1 MMGKSV
7 SVSEFP
13 VIKGTS
19 GILMMSDKEAQPR
32 QASNCLR
39 CGKCVNVCPMGLE
52 PYLLCRLAK
61 NNMFEET
68 EANYIMDCIECG
80 SCEFSCPANIPLL
93 DYIRYGKNKTGQ
105 LIRSRNQ
112 K

>member
-1 MMGKSV
+1 MM
-7 SVSEFP
+7 
-13 VIKGTS
+13 T
-19 GILMMSDKEAQPR
+19 DKEAQPR
-32 QASNCLR
+32 QVGNCLR

-52 PYLLCRLAK
+52 PYLLSRLAK

-80 SCEFSCPANIPLL
+80 SCEYTCPANIPLL